1 MTTADQ
7 LEAAYRE
14 GYTDAVHD
22 AENRTG
28 PAYTAALKAI
38 LNIVLGD
45 QAVAE

>member
-22 AENRTG
+22 CENRTG
-28 PAYTAALKAI
+28 PAYTAALKAFLGVI
-38 LNIVLGD
+38 LGD
-45 QAVAE
+45 PE